1 MPLDA
6 VCLRAVVGE
15 LSPRI
20 VGARIEKIQQPAR
33 DQVVLLLRHGRRVLL
48 CANPNQPR
56 IHLTERLRDNPA
68 QPPMF
73 CMLLRKHLQGGA
85 IVAVE
90 QAPLERV
97 VTLTVRSADELGELR
112 DYRLILELMGRRAN
126 LILCGSDGRIID
138 CLRRVDLEMSESRQV
153 LPGLYYRLPPAQEK
167 LSPLEVGEEDFAACL
182 ARCPAGTPLDRW
194 LVDTFTAMSPLV
206 AREIVF
212 RAFGETDHPMG
223 DDADALWHSFSAW
236 RNDVREEHFTPVVIK
251 RENKPSDFTYL
262 PVTQYGGY
270 AVTECSDSFC
280 ELLDDFYE
288 QREQAERVRQRG
300 QDLVKTAANARDRVR
315 RKIAMQEKEYRQ
327 TLDRDRLRI
336 FGELITAN
344 FYRME
349 RGQARLIAQ
358 NYYEESCPDVEIPL
372 DVRLSPQENAARYFK
387 QYAKAKTAER
397 VLSEQ
402 LEKGRGELQ
411 YLESVLQELTQA
423 ESEQDFN
430 DIRGELESG
439 GYLRGR
445 GKKQPGFQRPSKP
458 REFRSSAGLRILV
471 GRSNRQNDKLTK
483 DAQRWDI
490 WLHTQKIHGS
500 HVILCTDGAEPD
512 ERSLYEAAVLA
523 AYYSQGRDSGK
534 VNVDYTPARYV
545 KKPAG
550 SQPGMVVYTTYQT
563 MAVPPDES
571 LVKRLQ
577 GK

>member
-6 VCLRAVVGE
+6 VCLRAAVGE
-15 LSPRI
+15 LAPRI
-20 VGARIEKIQQPAR
+20 VGERIDKIQQPTR

-56 IHLTERLRDNPA
+56 IHLTEQLRDNPS

-90 QAPLERV
+90 QALLERV
-97 VTLTVRSADELGELR
+97 VWLTVRSADELGELS

-167 LSPLEVGEEDFAACL
+167 LSPLDVGEEVFAQRMAL
-182 ARCPAGTPLDRW
+182 CPEGTPLDKW
-194 LVDTFTAMSPLV
+194 LVETFTAISPLV
-206 AREIVF
+206 ARELVF
-212 RAFGETDHPMG
+212 RAYGTTDYPMDG
-223 DDADALWHSFSAW
+223 RRSELWQSFSAW
-236 RNDVREEHFTPVVIK
+236 QSDVKEEHYTPTVIT
-251 RENKPSDFTYL
+251 RDNKPSDFTYL
-262 PVTQYGGY
+262 PVAQYGSY
-270 AVTECSDSFC
+270 AVGERAESFGK
-280 ELLDDFYE
+280 LLDAFYE

-300 QDLVKTAANARDRVR
+300 QDLLKAAANARDRVS
-315 RKIAMQEKEYRQ
+315 RKLAMQEKEYER

-349 RGQARLIAQ
+349 RGQARLVAQ

-397 VLSEQ
+397 VLAEQ
-402 LEKGRGELQ
+402 MEKGRGELV
-411 YLESVLQELTQA
+411 YLESVLQELKLA

-430 DIRGELESG
+430 DIRAELESG
-439 GYLRGR
+439 GYLRGK
-445 GKKQPGFQRPSKP
+445 GKKQPGFQRASRP

-471 GRSNRQNDKLTK
+471 GRNNRQNDKLTK

-490 WLHTQKIHGS
+490 WFHTQKIHGS
-500 HVILCTDGAEPD
+500 HVILCTDGTEPD

-550 SQPGMVVYTTYQT
+550 SRPGMVVYTTYQT
-563 MAVPPDES
+563 MAVAPDES
-571 LVKRLQ
+571 LVKSLQ

>member
-15 LSPRI
+15 MTPQI
-20 VGARIEKIQQPAR
+20 TGTRIEKIQQPAR

-56 IHLTERLRDNPA
+56 LHLTERLRDNPA

-73 CMLLRKHLQGGA
+73 CMLLRKYLQGGA

-97 VTLTVRSADELGELR
+97 VWLTVRAADELGELS

-167 LSPLEVGEEDFAACL
+167 LSPLEIGEEDFAAL
-182 ARCPAGTPLDRW
+182 LSRRPEGTPLDKW

-206 AREIVF
+206 ARELVY
-212 RAFGETDHPMG
+212 RSG
-223 DDADALWHSFSAW
+223 DSASALWQSFSAW
-236 RNDVREEHFTPVVIK
+236 QNDVRKEHFTPTVIK
-251 RENKPSDFTYL
+251 RDNKPIDFTYL
-262 PVTQYGGY
+262 PVAQYGDY
-270 AVTECSDSFC
+270 AVSERADSFGN
-280 ELLDDFYE
+280 LLDDFYE
-288 QREQAERVRQRG
+288 QREQADRVRQRG
-300 QDLVKTAANARDRVR
+300 QDLLKTATNARDRVR
-315 RKIAMQEKEYRQ
+315 RKIAMQEKEYER

-349 RGQARLIAQ
+349 RGQARLVAQ
-358 NYYEESCPDVEIPL
+358 NYYEENCPDIEIPL

-397 VLSEQ
+397 VLTEQ
-402 LEKGRGELQ
+402 LEKGRGELL
-411 YLESVLQELTQA
+411 YLESVLQELSQA

-430 DIRGELESG
+430 DIRAELESG
-439 GYLRGR
+439 GYLRSR
-445 GKKQPGFQRPSKP
+445 GKKQAGFQRASKP
-458 REFRSSAGLRILV
+458 REYRSSAGLRIFV
-471 GRSNRQNDKLTK
+471 GRSNSQNDKLTK
-483 DAQRWDI
+483 NAQRWDI

-500 HVILCTDGAEPD
+500 HVILCTDGTEPD

-523 AYYSQGRDSGK
+523 AYYSQGRESGK
-534 VNVDYTPARYV
+534 VSVDYTPVRYV

-550 SQPGMVVYTTYQT
+550 SRPGMVVYTTYQT
-563 MAVPPDES
+563 MSVAPDETV
-571 LVKRLQ
+571 VKGLK

>member
-15 LSPRI
+15 MTPQI
-20 VGARIEKIQQPAR
+20 TGARIEKIQQPAR

-56 IHLTERLRDNPA
+56 LHLTERLRDNPA

-73 CMLLRKHLQGGA
+73 CMLLRKHLQGGT

-97 VTLTVRSADELGELR
+97 VWLTVRAADELGELS

-167 LSPLEVGEEDFAACL
+167 LSPLEIGEEDFAAL
-182 ARCPAGTPLDRW
+182 LSRRPEGTPLDKW

-206 AREIVF
+206 ARELVY
-212 RAFGETDHPMG
+212 RSG
-223 DDADALWHSFSAW
+223 DSASDLWNSFSTW
-236 RNDVREEHFTPVVIK
+236 RNDVREEHFKPTVIK
-251 RENKPSDFTYL
+251 HDSKPIDFTYL
-262 PVTQYGGY
+262 PVAQYGDY
-270 AVTECSDSFC
+270 AVSERADSFGN
-280 ELLDDFYE
+280 LLDDFYE
-288 QREQAERVRQRG
+288 QREQADRVRQRG
-300 QDLVKTAANARDRVR
+300 QDLLKTATNARDRVR
-315 RKIAMQEKEYRQ
+315 RKIAMQEKEYER
-327 TLDRDRLRI
+327 TLDRDSLRI

-349 RGQARLIAQ
+349 RGQARLVAQ
-358 NYYEESCPDVEIPL
+358 NYYEENCPDIEIPL

-397 VLSEQ
+397 VLTEQ
-402 LEKGRGELQ
+402 LEKGRGELL
-411 YLESVLQELTQA
+411 YLESVLQELSQA

-430 DIRGELESG
+430 DIRAELESG
-439 GYLRGR
+439 GYLRSR
-445 GKKQPGFQRPSKP
+445 GKKQAGFQRASKP
-458 REFRSSAGLRILV
+458 REYRSSTGLRIFV
-471 GRSNRQNDKLTK
+471 GRSNSQNDKLTK
-483 DAQRWDI
+483 NAQRWDI

-512 ERSLYEAAVLA
+512 QRSLYEAAVLA

-534 VNVDYTPARYV
+534 VPVDYTPVRCV

-550 SQPGMVVYTTYQT
+550 SRPGMAVYTTYRT
-563 MAVPPDES
+563 VTVPPDES
-571 LVKRLQ
+571 LVKKLLS
-577 GK
+577 K

>member
-15 LSPRI
+15 MTPQI
-20 VGARIEKIQQPAR
+20 TGARIEKIQQPAR

-56 IHLTERLRDNPA
+56 LHLTERLRDNPA

-73 CMLLRKHLQGGA
+73 CMLLRKHLQGGT

-97 VTLTVRSADELGELR
+97 VWLTVRAADELGELS

-167 LSPLEVGEEDFAACL
+167 LSPLEIGEEDFTAL
-182 ARCPAGTPLDRW
+182 LSRRPEGTPLDKW

-206 AREIVF
+206 ARELVY
-212 RAFGETDHPMG
+212 RSG
-223 DDADALWHSFSAW
+223 DSASDLWNSFSTW
-236 RNDVREEHFTPVVIK
+236 RNDVREEHFTPTVIK
-251 RENKPSDFTYL
+251 RDTKPIDFTYL
-262 PVTQYGGY
+262 PVAQYGDY
-270 AVTECSDSFC
+270 AVSERADSFGN
-280 ELLDDFYE
+280 LLDDFYE
-288 QREQAERVRQRG
+288 QREQADRVRQRG
-300 QDLVKTAANARDRVR
+300 QDLLKTATNARDRVR
-315 RKIAMQEKEYRQ
+315 RKIAMQEKEYER

-349 RGQARLIAQ
+349 RGQARLVAQ
-358 NYYEESCPDVEIPL
+358 NYYEENCPDIEIPL

-397 VLSEQ
+397 VLTEQ
-402 LEKGRGELQ
+402 LEKGRGELL
-411 YLESVLQELTQA
+411 YLESVLQELSQA
-423 ESEQDFN
+423 ESGQDFN
-430 DIRGELESG
+430 DIRAELESG
-439 GYLRGR
+439 GYLRSR
-445 GKKQPGFQRPSKP
+445 GKKQAGFQRASKP
-458 REFRSSAGLRILV
+458 REYRSSAGLRIFV
-471 GRSNRQNDKLTK
+471 GRSNSQNDKLTK
-483 DAQRWDI
+483 NAQRWDI

-500 HVILCTDGAEPD
+500 HVILCTDGTEPD

-523 AYYSQGRDSGK
+523 AYYSQGRESGK
-534 VNVDYTPARYV
+534 VSVDYTPVRFV

-550 SQPGMVVYTTYQT
+550 SRPGMVVYTTYQT
-563 MAVPPDES
+563 MSVAPDETV
-571 LVKRLQ
+571 VKGLK

>member
-15 LSPRI
+15 MTPQI
-20 VGARIEKIQQPAR
+20 TGARIEKIQQPAR

-56 IHLTERLRDNPA
+56 LHLTERLRDNPA

-73 CMLLRKHLQGGA
+73 CMLLRKHLQGGT

-97 VTLTVRSADELGELR
+97 VWLTVRAADELGELS

-167 LSPLEVGEEDFAACL
+167 LSPLEIGEEDFTAL
-182 ARCPAGTPLDRW
+182 LSRRPEGTPLDKW

-206 AREIVF
+206 ARELVY
-212 RAFGETDHPMG
+212 RSG
-223 DDADALWHSFSAW
+223 DSASDLWNSFSTW
-236 RNDVREEHFTPVVIK
+236 RTDVREEHFTPTVIK
-251 RENKPSDFTYL
+251 RDSKPIDFTYL
-262 PVTQYGGY
+262 PVAQYGDY
-270 AVTECSDSFC
+270 AVSERADSFGN
-280 ELLDDFYE
+280 LLDEFYE
-288 QREQAERVRQRG
+288 QREQADRVRQRG
-300 QDLVKTAANARDRVR
+300 QDLLKTATNARDRVR
-315 RKIAMQEKEYRQ
+315 RKIAMQEKEYER
-327 TLDRDRLRI
+327 TLDRDSLRI

-349 RGQARLIAQ
+349 RGQARLVAQ
-358 NYYEESCPDVEIPL
+358 NYYEENCPDIEIPL

-387 QYAKAKTAER
+387 QYAKAKTAEKI
-397 VLSEQ
+397 LTEQ
-402 LEKGRGELQ
+402 IEKGRGELL
-411 YLESVLQELTQA
+411 YLESVLQELSQA

-430 DIRGELESG
+430 DIRAELESG
-439 GYLRGR
+439 GYLRSR
-445 GKKQPGFQRPSKP
+445 GKKQAGFQRASKP
-458 REFRSSAGLRILV
+458 REYRSSTGLRIFV
-471 GRSNRQNDKLTK
+471 GRSNSQNDKLTK
-483 DAQRWDI
+483 NAQRWDI

-500 HVILCTDGAEPD
+500 HVILCTDGTEPD

-523 AYYSQGRDSGK
+523 AYYSQGRESGK
-534 VNVDYTPARYV
+534 VSVDYTPVRYV

-550 SQPGMVVYTTYQT
+550 SRPGMVVYTTYQT
-563 MAVPPDES
+563 MSVAPDETV
-571 LVKRLQ
+571 VKGL
-577 GK
+577 KSK